1 MNVLLI
7 GVFLGEA
14 MKQGILSKSDKG
26 IRFILLLTFLQ
37 FRRKTFRH
45 INELMW
51 MQLELGAH
59 IMPIIR
65 VIITKNKFKK
75 Y

>member
-37 FRRKTFRH
+37 FKTFRH